1 MNLWQAFK
9 MAFKSIAMKKT
20 RSFLT
25 MLGIIIGVAS
35 VVIMV
40 SVLQG
45 QNRKNMEYWEKM
57 GDNKINVSCYS
68 YMDSND
74 TTAQKLYDYCLTL
87 NDLILGITPNV
98 EVHEQV
104 TIRSESKTLKTND
117 WDSMQ
122 DSNGMIDWTKQ
133 YSIKLGSEYY
143 GLCNN
148 LTLGGGR
155 EVNYLEIEKTLPVC
169 VLGYNVKDILF
180 GYTDP
185 IGESITLNGQPFQV
199 VGWYNPIGM
208 ENYGT
213 A

>member
-1 MNLWQAFK
+1 MNLLQAFK

-40 SVLQG
+40 TVLKG
-45 QNRKNMEYWEKM
+45 QTRKN
-57 GDNKINVSCYS
+57 
-68 YMDSND
+68 

-87 NDLILGITPNV
+87 NDLIVGITPNV

-133 YSIKLGSEYY
+133 YSIKLGSEY
-143 GLCNN
+143 
-148 LTLGGGR
+148 
-155 EVNYLEIEKTLPVC
+155 
-169 VLGYNVKDILF
+169 
-180 GYTDP
+180 
-185 IGESITLNGQPFQV
+185 
-199 VGWYNPIGM
+199 
-208 ENYGT
+208 
-213 A
+213 

>member
-1 MNLWQAFK
+1 MNLLQAFK

-74 TTAQKLYDYCLTL
+74 ATAQKLYDYCLTL
-87 NDLILGITPNV
+87 NDLIVGITPNV
-98 EVHEQV
+98 EVREQV
-104 TIRSESKTLKTND
+104 TIRSESKTQKTNA

-122 DSNGMIDWTKQ
+122 DSHGMIAWTHQ
-133 YSIKLGSEYY
+133 YSIMLGSE
-143 GLCNN
+143 
-148 LTLGGGR
+148 
-155 EVNYLEIEKTLPVC
+155 
-169 VLGYNVKDILF
+169 
-180 GYTDP
+180 
-185 IGESITLNGQPFQV
+185 
-199 VGWYNPIGM
+199 
-208 ENYGT
+208 
-213 A
+213 